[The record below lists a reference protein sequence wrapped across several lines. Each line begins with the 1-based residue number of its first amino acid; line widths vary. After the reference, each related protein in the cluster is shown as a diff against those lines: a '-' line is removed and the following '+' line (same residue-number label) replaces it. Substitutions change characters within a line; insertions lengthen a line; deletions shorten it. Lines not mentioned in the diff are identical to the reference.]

1 MVSVVIPVYNGEKFV
16 LRTIECV
23 LSQSFKVEQIIVI
36 DDASTDRT
44 QELILKEF
52 PKEVIYH
59 RNEKNMERCY
69 SRNLGASLAKGEY
82 IFFLDHDDLWEKK
95 HVEKVLE
102 SWGDAHIVYAFPRKY
117 IDDEGKLMRVSKKRL
132 PADVG
137 VLIFS
142 GMIGFPSATAF
153 KKEKFLRYEDAFIPR
168 EDWELFIRAY
178 LEGFKIEVLD
188 INTVMIRE
196 HPGRTSTRQR
206 KRLYGATLKIFDFY
220 KSRVPEEYLPY
231 LLFHV
236 GETCMR
242 FADLKRG
249 WAFVLKA
256 VAKKPSLLLSGRR
269 LLSLLKRGL
278 RFYSHA

>member
-82 IFFLDHDDLWEKK
+82 IFFLDHDDLWEKE

-102 SWGDAHIVYAFPRKY
+102 NWGDAHIVYAFPRKY

-153 KKEKFLRYEDAFIPR
+153 KKESFEEYEDEFMLR
-168 EDWELFIRAY
+168 EDWEVFIRAY
-178 LEGFKIEVLD
+178 FKGLKIKVID
-188 INTVMIRE
+188 TNTVMIRE
-196 HPGRTSTRQR
+196 HSGRTSKSR
-206 KRLYGATLKIFDFY
+206 RLYEGTLKVYEIY
-220 KSRVPEEYLPY
+220 KDRVPKEYLSY
-231 LLFHV
+231 FLFHV

-256 VAKKPSLLLSGRR
+256 LAEKPSLFLSGRR